1 VVAKRY
7 YKESTLHAICNQH
20 FLITILIFKGY
31 ERVNPKHTRT
41 MTTFVFLKRK
51 KTTTTHVSG
60 KERRQPQNTYKAD
73 GDFTN
78 RCSLVQ

>member
-31 ERVNPKHTRT
+31 ERVNPKHSRS
-41 MTTFVFLKRK
+41 MTTFFFEKKEDNNNSRFRKR
-51 KTTTTHVSG
+51 KTTT
-60 KERRQPQNTYKAD
+60 EY
-73 GDFTN
+73 
-78 RCSLVQ
+78 L